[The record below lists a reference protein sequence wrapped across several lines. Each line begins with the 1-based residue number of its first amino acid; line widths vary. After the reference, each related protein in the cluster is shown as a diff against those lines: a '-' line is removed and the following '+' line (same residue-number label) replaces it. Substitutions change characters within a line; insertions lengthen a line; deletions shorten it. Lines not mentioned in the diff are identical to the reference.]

1 MIRIK
6 KILFQAL
13 ALTII
18 ISCGKDLE
26 NSEKYAR
33 PDWLAGKL
41 FDQLK
46 TYPELS
52 LFSQC
57 LEITGYDT
65 IINTSGS
72 YTVFAPGNDAF
83 TLFFQEHP
91 EYTSV
96 DNIPVDELLR
106 IVKFHIVQNPWSTE
120 QLRLLDV
127 YGWIDST
134 DINNDEPK
142 GNKRETL
149 LREKDQKYGVK
160 YIEGNILAIV
170 DTLDSDWYR
179 KQATDSRKYAPV
191 FYKEYF
197 DIYDLNSNDFSFYF
211 DRPLDDPKDIYY
223 VNGKI
228 LTKDIF
234 AENGFIHI
242 IDRVVEPLKNTYQLL
257 DTKSDE
263 VSYGKF
269 LDLVDMFPSFTY
281 NNLRTK
287 AQPGAD
293 LGYTVDSLFDITFPE
308 LAFNIT
314 NEKTKAPSGTQGLPE
329 NVTIRYHHGI
339 IAPTDEA
346 FDEFINLYIAGSGR
360 WGSLSQ
366 APIFIKRIM
375 ANSSLSPNVIYP
387 SDFVKGFTNGENDI
401 VRVDEAT
408 ILQSEKEYGSTCS
421 FIGVNKM
428 IVPRAFKS
436 ITGPIYLQRG
446 YSVVMNAIE
455 SSGLLPPL
463 KKEANRYSLYV
474 ESDNDLAVDSSLSYD
489 PFRKEF
495 SVFQTTGDQVTKLVL
510 STSELRTLI
519 LNQTGTDIPSGIARK
534 EFIRNLAGNY
544 LVINN
549 ETNEVKGTAATTFG
563 YQGEPTQ
570 VFPVQISTDADNG
583 ITYNTKNWFN
593 FTTADLF
600 SKIQGSYAYFHNLLK
615 KAGLTNDKLY
625 TYKFISENEFYTIF
639 IPTEE
644 ALTAY
649 RVDTMTVP
657 TLKNFLMFHFIQGDI
672 IFTDGNKSE
681 GYYETTRIDEKS
693 TTYTTY
699 YTKMHVRPGIDVIN
713 IPAKSGSDY
722 VTIPESDVT
731 NVMTSKVMG
740 TGQEVFPNVST
751 NAVIHEVDK
760 VLLIDEID
768 IQ

>member
-6 KILFQAL
+6 KLLFLAL
-13 ALTII
+13 AITVI

-41 FDQLK
+41 FDQIK
-46 TYPELS
+46 TRPELS

-72 YTVFAPGNDAF
+72 YTVFAPDNDAF
-83 TLFFQEHP
+83 TLYFQEHP
-91 EYTSV
+91 GYTSV
-96 DNIPVDELLR
+96 NDIPVDELLR
-106 IVKFHIVQNPWSTE
+106 IVKFQIVQNPWSTE
-120 QLRLLDV
+120 QLRSLDV

-134 DINNDEPK
+134 DLENDEPK
-142 GNKRETL
+142 GYKRETL

-160 YIEGNILAIV
+160 YLEGSILAIV
-170 DTLDSDWYR
+170 DTLESDWYR

-211 DRPLDDPKDIYY
+211 GRPFDDPKDIYY

-228 LTKDIF
+228 LTRDIF

-257 DTKSDE
+257 DTKNDKI
-263 VSYGKF
+263 SYGKF

-329 NVTIRYHHGI
+329 NVTIRYQHGI
-339 IAPTDEA
+339 IAPTDQA
-346 FDEFINLYIAGSGR
+346 FDEFINLYIAGPGR
-360 WGSLSQ
+360 WGSLKQS
-366 APIFIKRIM
+366 PLFIKRIM
-375 ANSSLSPNVIYP
+375 ANSSMSTNVVYP
-387 SDFVKGFTNGENDI
+387 SDFVKGFTNGENDN
-401 VRVDEAT
+401 VKVDEAT
-408 ILQSEKEYGSTCS
+408 IIQQEYGSTCS

-428 IVPRAFKS
+428 IVPRAFIS

-446 YSVVMNAIE
+446 YSTVMYAIE
-455 SSGLLPPL
+455 NSGLLPPL
-463 KKEANRYSLYV
+463 KKAATSYSLYV
-474 ESDNDLAVDSSLSYD
+474 ESDKELAVDSSLSYD
-489 PFRKEF
+489 PIKKIF
-495 SVFQTTGDQVTKLVL
+495 SVFQTTGDQVTKIPL
-510 STSELRTLI
+510 STGDVRTLI
-519 LNQTGTDIPSGIARK
+519 LNQTGTEIPTGIARK

-563 YQGEPTQ
+563 YQGVPTQ

-583 ITYNTKNWFN
+583 ITFNIKNWFN

-600 SKIQGSYAYFHNLLK
+600 SKIQGSYPYFHNLLK

-639 IPTEE
+639 IPTEA

-657 TLKNFLMFHFIQGDI
+657 TLKKFLMFHFIQGDL

-699 YTKMHVRPGIDVIN
+699 YTKIHMNPDIDN
-713 IPAKSGSDY
+713 IHILDNSGSDY
-722 VTIPESDVT
+722 VSVPESET
-731 NVMTSKVMG
+731 SNIMTSKVMG

-751 NAVIHEVDK
+751 NAVIHGIDK
-760 VLLIDEID
+760 VLLIDQID